1 MYAANVFSL
10 LPVPG
15 HVISGLSKSCHAE
28 SWLHLGYRS
37 DEYILLIKLIRTIHV
52 AAIGQLLYRVLQNV
66 SSNQTF
72 TQMTKIKSKS
82 FISNKMDQSCL
93 II

>member
-15 HVISGLSKSCHAE
+15 HVISGVRKSCHAE
-28 SWLHLGYRS
+28 SWMHLGYRS

-52 AAIGQLLYRVLQNV
+52 AAIG
-66 SSNQTF
+66 
-72 TQMTKIKSKS
+72 
-82 FISNKMDQSCL
+82 
-93 II
+93 